1 MEKVETIQRISILQV
16 SIHKFKFE
24 FTCIVRSSDD
34 VILHFGLH
42 VPGFPLQ
49 SRRQKKTQS
58 FRNQNC
64 FHPQIEGWG
73 ATLCDGP
80 DKK

>member
-1 MEKVETIQRISILQV
+1 MEKVETVQRISILQV

-34 VILHFGLH
+34 GILHFRLH
-42 VPGFPLQ
+42 VSGLPPP
-49 SRRQKKTQS
+49 SRSKKRTQI

-73 ATLCDGP
+73 ATL
-80 DKK
+80 